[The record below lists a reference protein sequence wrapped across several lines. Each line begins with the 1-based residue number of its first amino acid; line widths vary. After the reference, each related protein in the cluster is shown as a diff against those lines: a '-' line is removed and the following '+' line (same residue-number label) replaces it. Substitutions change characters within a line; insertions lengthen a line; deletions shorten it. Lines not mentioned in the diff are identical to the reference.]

1 MKRLKPVAALLLLAI
16 ALFATYAPADEI
28 VPSGSKPLSELVKA
42 VEDKK
47 VGLVKKAEL
56 DDGLWEIKAI
66 NPYGDV
72 AIFYMDPRTGSVIKE
87 KTDTERHADKPT
99 SDDKPLSEI
108 LAMIEKNEKTPV
120 SEIEFDDGI
129 WKVVLR
135 NETDKTQF
143 HLDPKTGQKLVMK

>member
-1 MKRLKPVAALLLLAI
+1 
-16 ALFATYAPADEI
+16 
-28 VPSGSKPLSELVKA
+28 VKS
-42 VEDKK
+42 VEAKK
-47 VGLVKKAEL
+47 VGLVKEAEL

-72 AIFYMDPRTGSVIKE
+72 AIFYLDPRTGSVVKE

-129 WKVVLR
+129 WKVKLR
-135 NETDKTQF
+135 SETDRTEF